1 MQEPG
6 VYDGVAGPDPQ
17 LMNNIILTAKND
29 ERVEFYDGATHR
41 RLAALDMPA
50 PVHELALTPERA
62 YGTVYGGGIFG
73 KNKDPD
79 HRVVVVDLSA
89 REIDGFIDV
98 GAYLAPHGIMFG
110 ADGLLWVTAEM
121 NDAIV
126 GIDVKRRKVVGAI
139 DTGGAAHWLT
149 VSPDGTQAYV
159 SHKQTPRLAIVD
171 LLKRR
176 VAGEVSIPNRCEGL
190 ALSKDGRLLYVAS
203 HALAELNVV
212 DTRTEKLVRSIRV
225 EWGGEDKTQLRR
237 VRVSPDERWLL
248 LSSHVDGNVAIFSLP
263 DLEQTALVEVGK
275 APMGFGFPAVADRAL
290 VCNHDDGVV
299 SMLDLAAGA
308 VTASFDTGMGCEF
321 VEYY

>member
-1 MQEPG
+1 
-6 VYDGVAGPDPQ
+6 
-17 LMNNIILTAKND
+17 MNNIILTAKND
-29 ERVEFYDGATHR
+29 KRVEFYDAATHE
-41 RLAALDMPA
+41 RLAALEMPA

-79 HRVVVVDLSA
+79 HRVVVVDLAA
-89 REIDGFIDV
+89 RAVDGFIDV
-98 GAYLAPHGIMFG
+98 GAYLAPHGIMFS

-126 GIDVKRRKVVGAI
+126 GIDVNRRKVAAVIG
-139 DTGGAAHWLT
+139 TGGAAHWLA
-149 VSPDGTQAYV
+149 VSPDGARAYV

-190 ALSKDGRLLYVAS
+190 AISGDGRLLYIAS
-203 HALAELNVV
+203 HTLAELNVV
-212 DTRTEKLVRSIRV
+212 DTRTDKLIRSIRV
-225 EWGGEDKTQLRR
+225 EGGGEDRTQLRR

-248 LSSHVDGNVAIFSLP
+248 LSSHVDGNVAIFRLP
-263 DLEQTALVEVGK
+263 ELEQTALVKVGR
-275 APMGFGFPAVADRAL
+275 APMGFGFPAAADRAL

-299 SMLDLAAGA
+299 SVLDLTLG
-308 VTASFDTGMGCEF
+308 TTTGSFLTGMGCEF
-321 VEYY
+321 VEYYAR